1 MAGGREGHEPGVRT
15 LEFSCGLG
23 PCSQVGVPEGW
34 AAKQKA
40 GFRDEHLGARI
51 VRELWLLELTRAR
64 V

>member
-1 MAGGREGHEPGVRT
+1 MGW
-15 LEFSCGLG
+15 G

-40 GFRDEHLGARI
+40 GFRGEHLGARN
-51 VRELWLLELTRAR
+51 VRELWLSELTRAH